1 MHPAKS
7 TYNCSFFGQVA
18 AMNAT
23 GKYERSTFQ
32 VIRFFVTVFLLS
44 KFTKYL
50 PKKWVQFMDADV
62 LGFFIKIIKSQM
74 EERKKKSSPARHDFI
89 DTLTQTLQSEGSKDR
104 SAFAN
109 EKDLEKCIIANAFV
123 MFFAGFDTT
132 STNSS
137 LCTFFLA
144 KNPKCQERLYEEIR
158 EAVEANGGDEHL
170 DYTLIQK
177 LPYLEAC
184 LTESMRAYPLA
195 ILLRRAT
202 KPYKIPGTDMV
213 LPKDTEVVIPGSAFN
228 FDPRHYET
236 PEKFNPDHFSEEAVS
251 RRGPYADT
259 TFGK

>member
-1 MHPAKS
+1 
-7 TYNCSFFGQVA
+7 
-18 AMNAT
+18 MNAT

-50 PKKWVQFMDADV
+50 PKKWVQFIDPDV

-251 RRGPYADT
+251 RRGPYADS